1 MARFNFV
8 KIVVR
13 DIAAMEQFYTV
24 GLGFSV
30 QNRIDAEGFSEVM
43 LAQKEGA
50 FTLVLYHHTD
60 NRAVNAGNSWGPLGF
75 IVRDCAASHADL
87 LAMGAH
93 EVRAPGT
100 FGAMSVSFVSDPEGH
115 EIELLQLPAAS

>member
-13 DIAAMEQFYTV
+13 DLAAMEQFYIA
-24 GLGFSV
+24 GLGFAV
-30 QNRIDAEGFSEVM
+30 QDRIDAEGFNEVM

-50 FTLVLYHHTD
+50 FTLVLYSHTD
-60 NRAVNAGNSWGPLGF
+60 QRAITGGNNWGPLGF
-75 IVRDCAASHADL
+75 IVRDCAAAHAGL
-87 LAMGAH
+87 IALGAH

-100 FGAMSVSFVSDPEGH
+100 FGAMTVSFVSDPEGH

>member
-1 MARFNFV
+1 MAQFNFV

-43 LAQKEGA
+43 LAQKEGGY
-50 FTLVLYHHTD
+50 TLVLYHHTD